1 MFSLKT
7 SSLRSATVFQQ
18 LTAIKI
24 DTDSS
29 LTDQIVK
36 KGVSVRRLCV
46 DNFLL
51 PLTARLRGWGLLLPA
66 SMDICMLY
74 ISVHWH
80 HGSSSVLVFNT
91 RKTLFVMFP
100 TPPWMLQW
108 SLVTHSLI
116 NNIRTTYNNT
126 RHINSK
132 YYQKQKPLINLFT
145 HYEIQFIQYIM
156 KEHNILPSTLDFL
169 VILLINTSV
178 SVQVFVQLCTYQL
191 YYTVL

>member
-1 MFSLKT
+1 MYYPVCQCPIPETHTMQTPCKSCKPCTKQDTIIPVHKTAQGMSSLKT
-7 SSLRSATVFQQ
+7 SSWTSATVFQQ
-18 LTAIKI
+18 LAAIKI

-29 LTDQIVK
+29 LTGQIVK

-100 TPPWMLQW
+100 TPPWML
-108 SLVTHSLI
+108 
-116 NNIRTTYNNT
+116 
-126 RHINSK
+126 
-132 YYQKQKPLINLFT
+132 
-145 HYEIQFIQYIM
+145 
-156 KEHNILPSTLDFL
+156 
-169 VILLINTSV
+169 
-178 SVQVFVQLCTYQL
+178 
-191 YYTVL
+191 

>member
-51 PLTARLRGWGLLLPA
+51 PLTVRLRGWGLLLPA
-66 SMDICMLY
+66 SIDICMLY
-74 ISVHWH
+74 TTVYLSTGIMVPAASWFSTQEKCFLSCFQFHL
-80 HGSSSVLVFNT
+80 GCFRVLSDSFSGQQHTNN
-91 RKTLFVMFP
+91 
-100 TPPWMLQW
+100 LQQ
-108 SLVTHSLI
+108 H
-116 NNIRTTYNNT
+116 
-126 RHINSK
+126 
-132 YYQKQKPLINLFT
+132 
-145 HYEIQFIQYIM
+145 
-156 KEHNILPSTLDFL
+156 
-169 VILLINTSV
+169 
-178 SVQVFVQLCTYQL
+178 
-191 YYTVL
+191 